1 MAKWLGLSQEQTIL
15 EIKSSAFWSSKSLL
29 FKVDDYMFLIATR
42 LASIDAN
49 EPLLL
54 ELPLFLNEPT
64 LPFSFFELFNPYS
77 SAYIFYLFPDAVPD

>member
-1 MAKWLGLSQEQTIL
+1 
-15 EIKSSAFWSSKSLL
+15 
-29 FKVDDYMFLIATR
+29 MFLIATR

-54 ELPLFLNEPT
+54 ELPLFLNDPT